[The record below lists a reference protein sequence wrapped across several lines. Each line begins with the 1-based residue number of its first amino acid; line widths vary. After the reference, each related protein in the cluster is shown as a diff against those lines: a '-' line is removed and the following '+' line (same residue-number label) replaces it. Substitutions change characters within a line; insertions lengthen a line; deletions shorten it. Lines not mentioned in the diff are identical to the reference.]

1 MGDTMST
8 TPSSPP
14 AANPL
19 GYIPG
24 LGHLLRGDWPNAI
37 GLTGQL
43 LILIWAAVAGFPRLG
58 ALLFPEQGGS
68 GLHPWIA
75 LVSWFGVLGLV
86 GYTTWAGQQPP
97 PPKDAVRS
105 PTAELIKQFQRN
117 RAGVFGLHIVSWMIV
132 LALLTPLVAP
142 FDPDAIAAGDRYMPP
157 QPGYWMGTDD
167 YGRDLLSRSLYG
179 ARISLSIGFIAVG
192 LSATLG
198 ALIGAVA
205 GYFGGWVDRASM
217 WLVDLLLALP
227 RLVLLLT
234 IVGLFRS
241 AGAQSLFLIVVI
253 LGLTGWMGVSRI
265 VRAQVLTLK
274 EQDFVQACRAMGIPD
289 SRIILGHILPNAMAP
304 VIVNASLAIGGT
316 ILTEASLSFLGLGVP
331 PPTATWGSIIN
342 DGREFMRTAP
352 WITIGPGLLI
362 VLAVMSFN
370 LLGDGLRDALD
381 PKLRGRA

>member
-1 MGDTMST
+1 M
-8 TPSSPP
+8 
-14 AANPL
+14 
-19 GYIPG
+19 
-24 LGHLLRGDWPNAI
+24 
-37 GLTGQL
+37 
-43 LILIWAAVAGFPRLG
+43 
-58 ALLFPEQGGS
+58 
-68 GLHPWIA
+68 
-75 LVSWFGVLGLV
+75 
-86 GYTTWAGQQPP
+86 
-97 PPKDAVRS
+97 
-105 PTAELIKQFQRN
+105 
-117 RAGVFGLHIVSWMIV
+117 
-132 LALLTPLVAP
+132 
-142 FDPDAIAAGDRYMPP
+142 
-157 QPGYWMGTDD
+157 
-167 YGRDLLSRSLYG
+167 
-179 ARISLSIGFIAVG
+179 
-192 LSATLG
+192 
-198 ALIGAVA
+198 
-205 GYFGGWVDRASM
+205 
-217 WLVDLLLALP
+217 
-227 RLVLLLT
+227 
-234 IVGLFRS
+234 
-241 AGAQSLFLIVVI
+241 FLIVVI